1 MNRRRSLIAR
11 LAPWLPPGLS
21 LALCAWSPTFA
32 RRWRDGI
39 SLPAMRA
46 LHRLTARLPFPAL
59 EPLAIAAAA
68 CALAGLIAAFAQG
81 LLHRN
86 HRLLRRR
93 LRGTLTGLLLLGFGC
108 ALLWA
113 PVCFSGTHEAPPGP
127 DVPRLEQLCSEL
139 IDALAA
145 GAPAFPAPEV
155 ILRQAPAVAGLPGC
169 ART

>member
-21 LALCAWSPTFA
+21 LALCAWSPAFA

-68 CALAGLIAAFAQG
+68 AERAGLVLKKNPSYMPVNKEVQLKASPAAPDIQEAVMAEVKEK
-81 LLHRN
+81 
-86 HRLLRRR
+86 
-93 LRGTLTGLLLLGFGC
+93 TGLNC
-108 ALLWA
+108 RIIT
-113 PVCFSGTHEAPPGP
+113 V
-127 DVPRLEQLCSEL
+127 
-139 IDALAA
+139 
-145 GAPAFPAPEV
+145 
-155 ILRQAPAVAGLPGC
+155 
-169 ART
+169 